1 MNRNF
6 YKISFTNRDGLEI
19 VIDITDRDYDLD
31 AGDTFTT
38 IDLVGDAPALE
49 VETFNTGEDEYSPIC
64 GTRATI
70 RFKSTNAVNFRTFSE
85 GRDNK
90 WFVRASYASNTKFIF
105 TGFLVMDDNFRPFL
119 PAGRTVTLTAIDNL
133 GLLRGKP
140 LSDFNNATPDYEGKE
155 RLITII
161 QWCLGKT
168 GMVFTGGEIFD
179 SLFVVDNLF
188 EVNMQSRAFDSKN
201 CPLNQTWVNLID
213 FVKSDHTFEDCHTVL
228 TKILVSLQARLV
240 QYNNSWYIFRLDEY
254 KNDLFN
260 YSRYTTAAAT
270 PVSGHLDQDLTK
282 DIHSALQV
290 IKADSIERI
299 RRPYGQTII
308 NLDYLFPNELP
319 TNDAFI
325 RGTLRGDST
334 STEKRYDPDS
344 WDFFKGPP
352 NVANDGTAY
361 IRKVQTLGGYETER
375 YFVFDV
381 QPTNLQY
388 YIESAPIQ
396 CCEGD
401 KISVSVDIKHHGQVE
416 TSAGAG
422 NYNVMQVRLYA
433 DDSTYYTLHPPEQ
446 TDPLSYWEASDA
458 TWTTNNN
465 YFKRFYDG
473 TDDDTKWSNVGDTF
487 ENLAAIPKTGYLTI
501 CLHQTKKSNE
511 FETHFSNLRFE
522 YTPLV
527 DGSYAELK
535 GEMHREYGD
544 VNAYSGKYE
553 QNYFLFDAPCKS
565 FRYGMMYKVGSDYF
579 STSNWLDYSAY
590 LQHGQTPAVTALS
603 ETPFLTFQVWSLWN
617 QFRRSRRIFEFSF
630 YGYDTANGHAGMW
643 HKYTYNDAGLAEIS
657 DMAFLILNMK
667 QDWHS
672 CQWSAKM
679 IEVNYTE
686 DRRGEENFEF
696 KYIDGEE

>member
-1 MNRNF
+1 MIRNF
-6 YKISFTNRDGLEI
+6 YRINFKNSEGKDILIEI
-19 VIDITDRDYDLD
+19 QDADLD
-31 AGDTFTT
+31 VDLGDTFTY
-38 IDLVGDAPALE
+38 IDLVGDRPALE
-49 VETFNTGEDEYSPIC
+49 IETFNTGEDEYSPII

-70 RFKSTNAVNFRTFSE
+70 RFESTNATNFRTFTE
-85 GRDNK
+85 GRDNR
-90 WFVRASYASNTKFIF
+90 WFIRASYDSGTKFIF
-105 TGFLVMDDNFRPFL
+105 TGFLTMDDNFRPFL
-119 PAGRTVTLTAIDNL
+119 PVGRTVTLTATDNL

-168 GMVFTGGEIFD
+168 GMVRTSGEIFD
-179 SLFVVDNLF
+179 SLYVVNNLF
-188 EVNMQSRAFDSKN
+188 EVNMDSRADSSEN

-213 FVKSDHTFEDCHTVL
+213 FLKTDHTFEDCHTVL
-228 TKILVSLQARLV
+228 TKILFSLQARVV

-270 PVSGHLDQDLTK
+270 PVSGHLGQNLTK
-282 DIHSALQV
+282 DIRERLSV
-290 IKADSIERI
+290 VKADSVERI
-299 RRPYGQTII
+299 RRPYGQTILNI
-308 NLDYLFPNELP
+308 DYLFPNELP

-334 STEKRYDPDS
+334 TTEKRYDADS

-352 NVANDGTAY
+352 NVANDGDAY
-361 IRKVQTLGGYETER
+361 IRKLITLGGYQTER
-375 YFVFDV
+375 FFVFAV
-381 QPTNLQY
+381 QPTALQY
-388 YIESAPIQ
+388 YIESTRIY

-401 KISVSVDIKHHGQVE
+401 KISISVDVKHDGQVE
-416 TSAGAG
+416 TVAGQG

-433 DDSTYYTLHPPEQ
+433 DDSTYYTLHPPET
-446 TDPLSYWEASDA
+446 TDTLSYWEASDA

-473 TDDDTKWSNVGDTF
+473 TDDDTKWSSVGDDF

-522 YTPLV
+522 YVPLV

-535 GEMHREYGD
+535 GEQHWEYGD

-553 QNYFLFDAPCKS
+553 ENYFLFDAPCKS
-565 FRYGMMYKVGSDYF
+565 FRYAMFYKVGSDYF
-579 STSNWLDYSAY
+579 STSNWLDYASY
-590 LQHGQTPAVTALS
+590 LMHNEAPGVTALGA
-603 ETPFLTFQVWSLWN
+603 TPFLTWQVWSLWN
-617 QFRRSRRIFEFSF
+617 QFRRSRRVFEFSF
-630 YGYDTANGHAGMW
+630 FGFDTANGHAGMW
-643 HKYTYNDAGLAEIS
+643 HKYTYIDAGLFEIS
-657 DMAFLILNMK
+657 DMGFLMLNMR

-679 IEVNYTE
+679 IEIVYDQ

-696 KYIDGEE
+696 KYIE